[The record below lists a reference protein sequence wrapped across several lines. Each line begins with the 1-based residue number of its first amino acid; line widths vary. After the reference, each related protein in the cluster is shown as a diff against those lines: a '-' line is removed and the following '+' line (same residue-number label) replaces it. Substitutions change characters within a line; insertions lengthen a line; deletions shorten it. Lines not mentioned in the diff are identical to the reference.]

1 MDVLSDPKFLVF
13 IFIQVGSIIAVI
25 ITNRTNVMWLTK
37 IQMEQGRRIDRAED
51 KISNLQ
57 SNHKST

>member
-1 MDVLSDPKFLVF
+1 MESLLNPQFLAF
-13 IFIQVGSIIAVI
+13 LFIQIGSIGAII

-37 IQMEQGRRIDRAED
+37 IQIEQGRRIDRAED

-57 SNHKST
+57 SSKK